1 MQIRKNSKKFTSDY
15 VFIKNDKLGYLA
27 GLFLL
32 IVTAAATILGIAPQD
47 IKKFSGYWWYEL
59 IINIVA
65 IIVLIGLGVYYQASD
80 VVKKS
85 MALHLTVN
93 NGSLCSS

>member
-1 MQIRKNSKKFTSDY
+1 MAAEFEWNYFSWSNLLDLLLFHADQEKLAKFTSDY

-47 IKKFSGYWWYEL
+47 IKNL
-59 IINIVA
+59 VA
-65 IIVLIGLGVYYQASD
+65 TGG
-80 VVKKS
+80 
-85 MALHLTVN
+85 MN
-93 NGSLCSS
+93 